1 MVNTVQNQLTLLE
14 LAKRSNNGNFLEIA
28 EVLNEINE
36 VLQDGIWVEAN
47 QVTSHI
53 GTQRTHLPSGSW
65 KQINVG
71 IAKSAS
77 ATKQVT
83 EPVGVLEDY
92 SIVDK
97 RLVDLASDPMKF
109 RSDEDIAHVEGMS
122 QTIAD
127 GIIYGSIATTPEA
140 FNGFATRYNLT
151 SMANVYG
158 AGGTGSDTTSLYLI
172 EWGPRK
178 VHFLYPKGT
187 TTIVSTKDLG
197 IRPAYDSSTPSLPYE
212 AYWTHFAIAGGIY
225 VHDDRCVQRI
235 ANIETTGTSSILS
248 DDDIITAMNQM
259 PNPST
264 IAGVKMY
271 VNRTLKTQLE
281 ILAKDKSNVNYTS
294 DNAFGA
300 PITRFRGV
308 PVRLC
313 EAITDA
319 ETAIS

>member
-28 EVLNEINE
+28 EVLNTINE
-36 VLQDGIWVEAN
+36 VLQDAPWVEAN
-47 QVTSHI
+47 QVTSHV

-97 RLVDLASDPMKF
+97 RLVDLASDPVKF

-122 QTIAD
+122 QTIAT
-127 GIIYGSIATTPEA
+127 GIFYGDTDTTPEA
-140 FNGFATRYNLT
+140 FNGFSARYNLT
-151 SMANVYG
+151 SLSNVWS
-158 AGGTGSDTTSLYLI
+158 AGGTGSDTTSLWI
-172 EWGPRK
+172 VEWGPRK

-187 TTIVSTKDLG
+187 TSVVSMKDLG
-197 IRPAYDSSTPSLPYE
+197 VRPAYDSSSPSLPYE
-212 AYWTHFAIAGGIY
+212 AYWTHFAVACGVF
-225 VHDDRCVQRI
+225 VHDDRCIQRI
-235 ANIETTGTSSILS
+235 ANIETTGSSNILS

-264 IAGVKMY
+264 IAGTKIY

-281 ILAKDKSNVNYTS
+281 ILAKDKTNVNYTS
-294 DNAFGA
+294 DNAFGV

-313 EAITDA
+313 EAILDT